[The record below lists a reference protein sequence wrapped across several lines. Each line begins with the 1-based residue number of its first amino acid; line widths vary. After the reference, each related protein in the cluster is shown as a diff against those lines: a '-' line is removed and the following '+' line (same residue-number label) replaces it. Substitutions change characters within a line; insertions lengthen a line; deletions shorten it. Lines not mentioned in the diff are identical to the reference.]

1 MERTDEVKLS
11 FESLLDVKSASVLH
25 HDDRTPYDPHSTTA
39 MSTPAGTQEQQH
51 QLPSYLTES
60 LIKRSLEHDLQ
71 RPVTI
76 DRFTAGPATA
86 AGDNYLSD
94 VFWIRV
100 EYDGGASEKRL
111 LAKCMPDIGDR
122 GATLDVL
129 DAFRKESET
138 FQHLL
143 PEFSRL
149 VSTDGREQFG
159 AKCYYAT
166 TEPVRTIVFE
176 DLKALGYRMCDR
188 TQGGLDYEHMMLVMR
203 KIATFHAASML
214 YAGQSAEHQHRLASR
229 YAYGLHNP
237 QEQPADC
244 RILQALQKGL
254 TKFISVASD
263 WTELEGEVLRK
274 LEVLLPV
281 FKERIADCVKPRQ
294 PGARYEVLNHGDL
307 WSNNM
312 MFRYD
317 DGGTG
322 AVREIMFVDYQ
333 ISNYGSPGLDL
344 VYTLYNCPHR
354 DVRLERREELLTEYH
369 RVLGETL
376 RRNRYEPVPTFDDVK
391 EEFTRNEFF
400 GLVCAI
406 TFLPIMTM
414 ERSKDLDLSFDAF
427 FKEGHG
433 ERLRDKQYNG
443 TVFRQA
449 VVPILHDLHAR
460 GYVR

>member
-1 MERTDEVKLS
+1 M
-11 FESLLDVKSASVLH
+11 LLG
-25 HDDRTPYDPHSTTA
+25 DRTPNAPHSTSA
-39 MSTPAGTQEQQH
+39 MSTTAGAPKQQQ

-60 LIKRSLEHDLQ
+60 LIQRSLEHDLQ

-143 PEFSRL
+143 PEFTRL
-149 VSTDGREQFG
+149 VGGGEQFG

-176 DLKALGYRMCDR
+176 DLKALGFRMCDR
-188 TQGGLDYEHMMLVMR
+188 TKGGLDHDHMTLVMR
-203 KIATFHAASML
+203 KIARFHAASML
-214 YAGQSAEHQHRLASR
+214 YAKQSAEHQRRLASR

-237 QEQPADC
+237 QEQPEDS

-254 TKFISVASD
+254 EKFISVAGGWPELD
-263 WTELEGEVLRK
+263 GGVLRQLEG
-274 LEVLLPV
+274 LLPV
-281 FKERIADCVKPRQ
+281 FKERIAGCVKPRQ

-312 MFRYD
+312 MFRYGPD
-317 DGGTG
+317 DKT
-322 AVREIMFVDYQ
+322 VEEIIFVDYQ

-354 DVRLERREELLTEYH
+354 DVRIARRAELLQEYH
-369 RVLGETL
+369 RVLADAL
-376 RRNRYEPVPTFDDVK
+376 RKNGYAKVPTMDDVR
-391 EEFTRNEFF
+391 EEFSRNEFF

-414 ERSKDLDLSFDAF
+414 ERTKDLDLSFDAF

-433 ERLRDKQYNG
+433 EILRDRQYNG
-443 TVFRQA
+443 AVFRQA